1 MSYFQVRELCKD
13 FGYLKAVNN
22 VSFEINNSE
31 TIAIFGG
38 NGAGKTTLIKIIATL
53 LSPTSGSI
61 FLNDVEIKHNSEE
74 MRTNLGLISHSLF
87 LYSELNAIE
96 NLRYFGKLYR
106 VNNLDERINELLT
119 EFGLLPRMYDSVRT
133 YSRGMLQ
140 RLSIARALIHN
151 PKLMLLD
158 EPFTGLDR
166 SAAETLLRH
175 MESHRNSGRSILL
188 VTHNLERGYNAADKL
203 AIMSNGRF
211 VWESESGNI
220 SLDDFKQTYTEKAV
234 EVIG

>member
-22 VSFEINNSE
+22 VSLEVNKSE

-53 LSPTSGSI
+53 LSPTSGTI
-61 FLNDVEIKHNSEE
+61 YLNDTEIKHNSEE
-74 MRTNLGLISHSLF
+74 LRNNLGLISHSLF
-87 LYSELNAIE
+87 LYSELNAME

-106 VNNLDERINELLT
+106 VENLTDRIDELLA

-140 RLSIARALIHN
+140 RLSLARAVIHN
-151 PKLMLLD
+151 PRLLLLD
-158 EPFTGLDR
+158 EPFTGLDK
-166 SAAETLLRH
+166 SAAETLMQY

-188 VTHNLERGYNAADKL
+188 VTHNLERGYHAADKL
-203 AIMSNGRF
+203 AIMSKGRL
-211 VWESESGNI
+211 VWQSDSEAI
-220 SLDDFKQTYTEKAV
+220 SLDDFKQTYIENAV